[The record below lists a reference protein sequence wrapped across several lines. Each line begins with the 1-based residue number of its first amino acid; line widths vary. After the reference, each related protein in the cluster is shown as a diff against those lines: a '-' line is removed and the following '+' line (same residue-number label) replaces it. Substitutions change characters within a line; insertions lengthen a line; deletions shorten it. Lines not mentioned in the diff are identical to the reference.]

1 MKTTSKNLID
11 PMEIAFEEAKKAYEN
26 NEVPVGA
33 VIADSYGNIISRAF
47 NQVETQ
53 QDPTA
58 HAEILAIKRA
68 TVKIGNKRL
77 TNCNLYVTLEPCS
90 MCASAIEQ
98 SRIKRLYF
106 GCEDHKKGAVNNG
119 AKIFNQKSCNHKP
132 EIYDGIKE
140 KECSNLLKEF
150 FKSLRKNKLNI
161 MNLL

>member
-1 MKTTSKNLID
+1 MKTTSKNLIE
-11 PMEIAFEEAKKAYEN
+11 PMEIAFKEAKKAYKN

-33 VIADSYGNIISRAF
+33 VITDSYGNIISRAF

-58 HAEILAIKRA
+58 HAEILAIKKA

-77 TNCNLYVTLEPCS
+77 TDCNLYVTLEPCS

-106 GCEDHKKGAVNNG
+106 GCEDLKKGAVNNG
-119 AKIFNQKSCNHKP
+119 VKIFNQKSCNHKP

-140 KECSNLLKEF
+140 KECSNLLKKF
-150 FKSLRKNKLNI
+150 FKHLRKK
-161 MNLL
+161 